1 MSYKITIPKPC
12 SEDWNKMTQ
21 TQKGA
26 FCKSCAKE
34 VIDFTHTTK
43 SELSRKI
50 KKGDTICGRFKPEQ
64 LNTPLPTTSQTQFRR
79 NAAML
84 GFTSLLALGSPLL
97 AQQTVEPTHEVEGNF
112 VLGRI
117 APQPVE
123 KESFTITGVI
133 NDINN
138 LPLPGVNIVL
148 KGSVIGTK
156 TDMKGRFSLT
166 VPKTKEKEV
175 LFVSYIGFETKEIIV
190 QENQAPLC
198 IKLEEDMQIL
208 GEVVIMEYP
217 AKKTDSISKLKKL
230 FRKKR

>member
-12 SEDWNKMTQ
+12 SEDWNKMTA

-50 KKGDTICGRFKPEQ
+50 KKGDNICGRFKPEQ
-64 LNTPLPTTSQTQFRR
+64 LNTPLPTPSQTQFRR

-84 GFTSLLALGSPLL
+84 GFTSLLALGSPLI

-123 KESFTITGVI
+123 KQFYTITGVV

-148 KGSVIGTK
+148 KGSTLSTQ
-156 TDMKGRFSLT
+156 TDMKGKFSITIPASNKKDKQL
-166 VPKTKEKEV
+166 
-175 LFVSYIGFETKEIIV
+175 LWVSYIGFETKEITI
-190 QENQAPLC
+190 EKTMLPLN
-198 IKLEEDMQIL
+198 IKMEEDMAIL
-208 GEVVIMEYP
+208 GEIMIEPYP
-217 AKKTDSISKLKKL
+217 IKKTDTIKKL
-230 FRKKR
+230 FRRKK

>member
-12 SEDWNKMTQ
+12 SEDWNKMTA

-26 FCKSCAKE
+26 FCNSCAKE

-64 LNTPLPTTSQTQFRR
+64 LNTPLSRPSQTQFRR

-84 GFTSLLALGSPLL
+84 GFTSLLALGSPLI
-97 AQQTVEPTHEVEGNF
+97 AQQTIEPTHEVEGNF

-117 APQPVE
+117 APQPIE
-123 KESFTITGVI
+123 KEFYIITGTV
-133 NDINN
+133 NDTNN
-138 LPLPGVNIVL
+138 LPLPGVNIIL
-148 KGSVIGTK
+148 KGSTIGTQ
-156 TDMKGRFSLT
+156 TDMKGRFSIT
-166 VPKTKEKEV
+166 VPNTKEQQK
-175 LFVSYIGFETKEIIV
+175 LFASYIGFYTKEIIV
-190 QENQAPLC
+190 KKNQNPLC
-198 IKLEEDMQIL
+198 IKLEENMQVM

-217 AKKTDSISKLKKL
+217 VKKTDTIKKL
-230 FRKKR
+230 FRRKK